1 MFLDGD
7 DNFSKFSRNSQ
18 MDLLFPRSCEMWCE
32 STGNSVNKPH
42 YWLFP
47 SSYNE
52 DKTRKRPSF
61 NIIYK
66 GSK

>member
-18 MDLLFPRSCEMWCE
+18 MDLLFPCICEMWGE
-32 STGNSVNKPH
+32 STGNSVNKP
-42 YWLFP
+42 LFP

-61 NIIYK
+61 NFTTYK